1 VSQSRIAPEPSPPRL
16 EFKVPPSGAHL
27 LRARERLRDYL
38 TQYCAQRELI
48 DDVVL
53 CIEEACTNAIRH
65 SGSDDDIVVGLE
77 FTDGRLVAVVKDSG
91 RGFDVACFSPALPE
105 GMADHGR
112 GLYIISNLMDDL
124 ELCCESG
131 CQVRMSRRTAAR
143 AVGCTVESGLGE
155 VRAPVG
161 QRDTR
166 LRGLLEEIDEAFVAL
181 DWEYRC
187 VHANGA
193 ALQFVDKGLDE
204 VLGLRPCDLV
214 PEVAGSALER
224 SCREAMELG
233 RPGMVEHRLPNG
245 TWLEAR
251 LYPTPAGVSAYFRR
265 IDDRKRTEQERER
278 LLEAYRLELSRST
291 LLRDVARAATSS
303 LGLDQICASVLEQV
317 HAHAE
322 LRAAMVNMVDWERRS
337 LRTLAL
343 FGDTDAE
350 TAGPDD
356 VPLDADTICGR
367 LLTSDLAE
375 LTDAPGSAPD
385 GADGHGSRPSAASWL
400 ALPIVHQDETL
411 GAVALCFASST
422 PHDRESVD
430 LYRGVAA
437 ILGAA
442 MAHAR
447 SYQLEIEAQETLRR
461 YELLASEARDIM
473 LFVRRRDGRVLE
485 ANHAAE
491 SAYGYSR
498 EELLS
503 LSIHDLRDSVTAS
516 QTGDQM
522 AAAADEGV
530 LFETVHRRR
539 DGSSFPVEVSSR
551 GTTSMAGEVVLLS
564 IVRDITKRLAAQRAL
579 RDSEDRYRS
588 LVDMSP
594 EAILVHVEGRYVFAN
609 PAAAELLGAASP
621 DELLDR
627 PVLDFVHTDHHA
639 AVVRRIEEAHLG
651 RVTPFE
657 RMCWLRLDGVAIEVD
672 VTGTGIEYAGVPA
685 VQVVVRSRDEQ
696 ARIEGRAALQNRILG
711 GVTTVLEAALTSAT
725 EEELGQICLR
735 VAVEVTESRFGFI
748 GEIGPDGVLH
758 DVAIYAPGGAT
769 ACEMHAQTG
778 HRLAPAGA
786 TARGL
791 YGQVLSGNRSLLT
804 NAPAAH
810 PASLGPPAGHPPLDA
825 FLGVPLLRGDRATG
839 LIAVSNRDGGY
850 DDDHRRALEGLAPAV
865 VQAFDRKRAEEALR
879 DSERRTSAEL
889 GFTNTLLRAAEALSS
904 SMHIETVLD
913 RLAELLIDAVG
924 ADRLVVLLWDR
935 VESELS
941 VAVAKGGPSLP
952 VGTRW
957 PRQGGVA
964 SPIVAHLLADRTM
977 KTIDFEATG
986 VPRRLR
992 RAATRVGLRLALA
1005 LPITA
1010 RGELLGYVAM
1020 DERGARRAFDER
1032 EIRLAKAIC
1041 EQAGAALDNARLY
1054 QQEHDVAQVLRAAL
1068 LKLPD
1073 AVAGLSF
1080 AHHYHPAARPAHV
1093 GGDFYDLFELDHGLV
1108 GIVVGDISGKGIQAA
1123 VLTSLVKNTI
1133 RAHATEKGKT
1143 PAEVIAL
1150 TNTVLA
1156 RETAAET
1163 FATVFF
1169 GMLDRRDG
1177 RLVYCNAGHPASV
1190 VMHAD
1195 GTIAVLPPTSP
1206 LIGAFSAF
1214 AYHGAEAL
1222 LSSDDLL
1229 FLYTDGLTEARS
1241 GRGLFGERR
1250 LFDVLT
1256 ELGPSEPDVV
1266 VAAVIKAAVAFADG
1280 GLRDDLAVLAL
1291 RRSELPGPSQQK
1303 LRFG

>member
-1 VSQSRIAPEPSPPRL
+1 VPHSRTAPEPLPPRL
-16 EFKVPPSGAHL
+16 EFKVPPRGAHL

-65 SGSDDDIVVGLE
+65 SGCDDDITIGLE
-77 FTDGRLVAVVKDSG
+77 FTDGRLVAVVRDRG

-112 GLYIISNLMDDL
+112 GLYIIASLMDDL
-124 ELCCESG
+124 ELRCEGG
-131 CQVRMSRRTAAR
+131 CQVRMSRCTAAR
-143 AVGCTVESGLGE
+143 PSDRTVESGLGE
-155 VRAPVG
+155 VHAPAG
-161 QRDTR
+161 ERDTR
-166 LRGLLEEIDEAFVAL
+166 VRGLLEEIDEAFVAL

-193 ALQFVDKGLDE
+193 ALQFVDKDLGE
-204 VLGLRPCDLV
+204 VVGMRPCDLA
-214 PEVAGSALER
+214 PELTGSALER
-224 SCREAMELG
+224 SCRDAMELG
-233 RPGMVEHRLPNG
+233 RPGTVEHRLG
-245 TWLEAR
+245 SGAWFEVR
-251 LYPTPAGVSAYFRR
+251 VYPTPAGVSAYFRP
-265 IDDRKRTEQERER
+265 IDDRKRIEQERER

-303 LGLDQICASVLEQV
+303 LGLDLICERVLEQV
-317 HAHAE
+317 HAHAG
-322 LRAAMVNMVDWERRS
+322 LRAATIRMVDWERRS
-337 LRTLAL
+337 LRSLAV
-343 FGDTDAE
+343 FGDPGAE
-350 TAGPDD
+350 AGRLDEA
-356 VPLDADTICGR
+356 PLSGDTISGR
-367 LLTSDLAE
+367 LLTSDLPE
-375 LTDAPGSAPD
+375 LTDGEDTVTGGDD
-385 GADGHGSRPSAASWL
+385 GEVVRPPTSTWL
-400 ALPIVHQDETL
+400 ALPIAHQDETL
-411 GAVALCFASST
+411 GAMTLFFASPT
-422 PHDRESVD
+422 PLDRESID
-430 LYRGVAA
+430 LYHSVAA
-437 ILGAA
+437 TLGAA

-447 SYQLEIEAQETLRR
+447 SYQLEVEAQETLRR
-461 YELLASEARDIM
+461 YELLAAEARDIM
-473 LFVRRRDGRVLE
+473 LFVRRRDGRILE
-485 ANHAAE
+485 ANRAAE

-498 EELLS
+498 DALLR
-503 LSIHDLRDSVTAS
+503 LTIHDLRDSETTG

-522 AAAADEGV
+522 AAAAHEGV

-564 IVRDITKRLAAQRAL
+564 VVRDITNRLAAQRAL

-609 PAAAELLGAASP
+609 PAAAELLGADSP
-621 DELLDR
+621 DQLLGR
-627 PVLDFVHTDHHA
+627 PVLDFIHADHHA
-639 AVVRRIEEAHLG
+639 ATARRIEQAHLG
-651 RVTPFE
+651 RVTPLE
-657 RMCWLRLDGVAIEVD
+657 RMRWLRLDGDPVD
-672 VTGTGIEYAGVPA
+672 VEVTGTGTEYAGMPA
-685 VQVVVRSRDEQ
+685 VQIVVRSRDEQ
-696 ARIEGRAALQNRILG
+696 AR
-711 GVTTVLEAALTSAT
+711 VEA
-725 EEELGQICLR
+725 
-735 VAVEVTESRFGFI
+735 
-748 GEIGPDGVLH
+748 
-758 DVAIYAPGGAT
+758 
-769 ACEMHAQTG
+769 
-778 HRLAPAGA
+778 
-786 TARGL
+786 
-791 YGQVLSGNRSLLT
+791 
-804 NAPAAH
+804 
-810 PASLGPPAGHPPLDA
+810 
-825 FLGVPLLRGDRATG
+825 
-839 LIAVSNRDGGY
+839 
-850 DDDHRRALEGLAPAV
+850 
-865 VQAFDRKRAEEALR
+865 ALR

-904 SMHIETVLD
+904 SMQIDTVLD

-924 ADRLVVLLWDR
+924 ADRLIVLLWDR
-935 VESELS
+935 MESELS

-952 VGTRW
+952 LGTRW
-957 PRQGGVA
+957 PRHGAVA
-964 SPIVAHLLADRTM
+964 SPIVARLVADRAM
-977 KTIDFEATG
+977 KTIDFEGSG

-992 RAATRVGLRLALA
+992 RAAARVGLRLALA
-1005 LPITA
+1005 VPITA

-1041 EQAGAALDNARLY
+1041 VQAGAALDNARLY

-1073 AVAGLSF
+1073 AIAGLSF

-1108 GIVVGDISGKGIQAA
+1108 GIVVGDISGKGIEAA

-1133 RAHATEKGKT
+1133 RAHATERGKT
-1143 PAEVIAL
+1143 PAEVMAL

-1195 GTIAVLPPTSP
+1195 GGIAVLPPTSP
-1206 LIGAFSAF
+1206 LIGAFSGF
-1214 AYHGAEAL
+1214 TYHSAEAYV
-1222 LSSDDLL
+1222 SSDDLL

-1241 GRGLFGERR
+1241 GRRLFGERR
-1250 LFDVLT
+1250 LFDLLA
-1256 ELGPSEPDVV
+1256 ELGPSDPGLV
-1266 VAAVIKAAVAFADG
+1266 VAGVIEAAVEFADG
-1280 GLRDDLAVLAL
+1280 GLHDDLAVLAL
-1291 RRSELPGPSQQK
+1291 RRAQLPGPSQQK

>member
-1 VSQSRIAPEPSPPRL
+1 LSQSRIAPEPSPPRL
-16 EFKVPPSGAHL
+16 EFNVPPSGAHL

-65 SGSDDDIVVGLE
+65 SGSDDDITVGLE
-77 FTDGRLVAVVKDSG
+77 FTDGRLVAVVKDRG

-105 GMADHGR
+105 RMADHGR
-112 GLYIISNLMDDL
+112 GLYIISSLMDDL
-124 ELCCESG
+124 ELCCEGG

-143 AVGCTVESGLGE
+143 AAGRTVESGLGE
-155 VRAPVG
+155 VHAPAA

-187 VHANGA
+187 VHANSA
-193 ALQFVDKGLDE
+193 ALQLVGKDLDQ
-204 VLGLRPCDLV
+204 VLGLRPCELT
-214 PEVAGSALER
+214 PEIAGTALER
-224 SCREAMELG
+224 SCRDAMELG
-233 RPGMVEHRLPNG
+233 RPGMVEHRLDSG
-245 TWLEAR
+245 AWFEVR
-251 LYPTPAGVSAYFRR
+251 VYPTPAGVSAYFRR

-303 LGLDQICASVLEQV
+303 LGLDQVCASVLEQV
-317 HAHAE
+317 HAHAG
-322 LRAAMVNMVDWERRS
+322 LRAATVRMVDWERRS
-337 LRTLAL
+337 LTSLAV
-343 FGDTDAE
+343 FGDPVAE
-350 TAGPDD
+350 TGGHDE
-356 VPLDADTICGR
+356 VPLDASTICGR
-367 LLTSDLAE
+367 LLTSDLPE
-375 LTDAPGSAPD
+375 LTDVPGAAPD
-385 GADGHGSRPSAASWL
+385 GVDGHDARRPTASWL

-411 GAVALCFASST
+411 GAMTLFFASPT
-422 PHDRESVD
+422 PHDPESVE

-442 MAHAR
+442 LAHAR
-447 SYQLEIEAQETLRR
+447 SYQLEIEAQEALRR
-461 YELLASEARDIM
+461 YELLAAEARDIM
-473 LFVRRRDGRVLE
+473 LFVRRRDGRILE
-485 ANHAAE
+485 ANRAAE
-491 SAYGYSR
+491 SAYGYPR
-498 EELLS
+498 EELLR
-503 LSIHDLRDSVTAS
+503 LSIHDLRDSQTAS
-516 QTGDQM
+516 QTSHQM
-522 AAAADEGV
+522 AAAAHEGV

-564 IVRDITKRLAAQRAL
+564 IVRDITNRLAAQRAL

-594 EAILVHVEGRYVFAN
+594 EAILVHEGGRYVFAN

-621 DELLDR
+621 DELLGR
-627 PVLDFVHTDHHA
+627 KVLDLIHTDHHA
-639 AVVRRIEEAHLG
+639 AVVRRIKDAHLG
-651 RVTPFE
+651 RVTPLQ
-657 RMCWLRLDGVAIEVD
+657 RMSWLRLDGEAVEVD
-672 VTGTGIEYAGVPA
+672 VTGTGIEYGGVPA
-685 VQVVVRSRDEQ
+685 VQIVVRSRDEQ
-696 ARIEGRAALQNRILG
+696 ARVEGKAALQNRILG
-711 GVTTVLEAALTSAT
+711 GVTTVLEAALTSVT

-748 GEIGPDGVLH
+748 SEIGPDGSLR
-758 DVAIYAPGGAT
+758 DVAMHAPDAT
-769 ACEMHAQTG
+769 ACEMSDETG
-778 HRLAPAGA
+778 HRLAAAGT

-791 YGQVLSGNRSLLT
+791 SARVLGDNRSLLT

-810 PASLGPPAGHPPLDA
+810 PASLDPPAGHPPLDA
-825 FLGVPLLRGDRATG
+825 FLGVPLLRGDRAVG

-865 VQAFDRKRAEEALR
+865 MQAFDRKRAEHALR
-879 DSERRTSAEL
+879 ESERRTSAEL

-904 SMHIETVLD
+904 SMQIETVLD
-913 RLAELLIDAVG
+913 RLAELLIEAVG
-924 ADRLVVLLWDR
+924 ADRLLVLLWDR

-957 PRQGGVA
+957 PRRGGVA
-964 SPIVAHLLADRTM
+964 SPVVAHLVADRAM
-977 KTIDFEATG
+977 KTIDFEAAEL
-986 VPRRLR
+986 PRRLR
-992 RAATRVGLRLALA
+992 RAAARVGLRLALA

-1073 AVAGLSF
+1073 AIAGLSF

-1108 GIVVGDISGKGIQAA
+1108 GIVVGDISGKGIEAA

-1133 RAHATEKGKT
+1133 RAHATERGKT
-1143 PAEVIAL
+1143 PGEVMAL
-1150 TNTVLA
+1150 TNTVLS
-1156 RETAAET
+1156 RETATET

-1190 VMHAD
+1190 VRHAD
-1195 GTIAVLPPTSP
+1195 GSIGVLPPTSP

-1214 AYHGAEAL
+1214 TYHSAEAF

-1241 GRGLFGERR
+1241 DRRLFGERR

-1266 VAAVIKAAVAFADG
+1266 VAGVIEAVVAFADG
-1280 GLRDDLAVLAL
+1280 GLHDDLAVLAL